1 MKVPVFSSTIRRK
14 EMDAVLSCMVS
25 EKIGPGEINAR
36 LIQCVKETFGVDG
49 CVAVRSPAIAL
60 KYAIKC
66 LGLPEGSAVMV
77 SALAPSWQLSVIEDL
92 GYKCI
97 ILDVAEETALVSV
110 ETVEKGMKDGGSLL
124 ILHETLG
131 NLPDFEK
138 IAALGIPFIEDISQS
153 AGAYI
158 EQTAEKPVDE
168 GGEAEKKFAGNYGVY
183 TILGLEEKDILT
195 AGGGAVLMAPN
206 RREWIVLK
214 KNIEEA
220 PFIDLLPDIN
230 SALAWVQLKE
240 RPRNEQLRNE
250 MRDVYSRS
258 LMQGRHKSFICKCEN
273 AVPAVYSFPV
283 LLNNGAKDVKQY
295 ASRKEIDVA
304 DAFEDSVASKYAELA
319 ESCHVARSLALR
331 CILFPLYPRLGNL
344 QTAKISKVLATLP

>member
-66 LGLPEGSAVMV
+66 LGLPEDSAIMI
-77 SALAPSWQLSVIEDL
+77 SALAPSWQIPVIEEL
-92 GYKCI
+92 GYKYI
-97 ILDVAEETALVSV
+97 ILDVVEETALVSAEAV
-110 ETVEKGMKDGGSLL
+110 ENGMKAGGRLL
-124 ILHETLG
+124 ILHEPLG

-138 IAALGIPFIEDISQS
+138 IAALGVQFIEDISQS
-153 AGAYI
+153 AGAYV
-158 EQTAEKPVDE
+158 EMPAEE
-168 GGEAEKKFAGNYGVY
+168 GKEPEKKYAGTYGVY
-183 TILGLEEKDILT
+183 TVLGLEEKDILT

-214 KNIEEA
+214 KQIEDA
-220 PFIDLLPDIN
+220 SFIDLLPDIN

-240 RPRNEQLRNE
+240 RARNEQLRSE
-250 MRDVYSRS
+250 MKEVYARS
-258 LMQGRHKSFICKCEN
+258 LMQGRHKSFICQCGN
-273 AVPAVYSFPV
+273 AVTAVYSFPV
-283 LLNNGAKDVKQY
+283 LLKNGAKDVKQY

-304 DAFEDSVASKYAELA
+304 DAFEFSVVSKYEELA
-319 ESCHVARSLALR
+319 ADCPVARSLALR
-331 CILFPLYPRLGNL
+331 CILFPLYPRLGNS
-344 QTAKISKVLATLP
+344 QAGKIAKVLATLP